1 MKPKEIP
8 ANIVVHTPT
17 ETEAKELLAILH
29 EGRYR
34 SHLPGGWNMFK
45 ENTVIFIE
53 RSWINHGNIIFYKT
67 HRGYTILTLAEFKRL
82 YCEEEKPRPKLEV
95 GDKVKISVPTSEFLS
110 KYNGVITCI
119 LERQMRGDG
128 VEGWLT
134 ELSTAYVF
142 KDEWLTP
149 YTEPETKTT

>member
-34 SHLPGGWNMFK
+34 SHLHGVWNMFK

-95 GDKVKISVPTSEFLS
+95 GDKVKISVPTSECLS
-110 KYNGVITCI
+110 KYKGVITCI

-134 ELSTAYVF
+134 ELSTAYVY
-142 KDEWLTP
+142 KD
-149 YTEPETKTT
+149 